1 MVGLLALWFY
11 LKITLF
17 GSKGSI
23 DNEHAEC
30 EIRTIKEERI
40 GTRRG
45 SGAREEKRFVF
56 FMSRPSPISINS
68 HIFANVLAWD
78 LNTR

>member
-1 MVGLLALWFY
+1 MGYFQETRHHPKIVMVGLLALWFY
-11 LKITLF
+11 LEITLF
-17 GSKGSI
+17 GSKESI

-45 SGAREEKRFVF
+45 SGAREEKHFCLFHESPQSHFV
-56 FMSRPSPISINS
+56 
-68 HIFANVLAWD
+68 
-78 LNTR
+78 